1 MHHTTKTDQSCH
13 LTSQWVLSA
22 WRWRQYQSTVT
33 FISIDEPIK
42 ILLTHFWHVYHNR
55 VQKRLFEPIAWAV
68 KKYHVT
74 LESYMI
80 QVHEKSTS
88 WQCSLALQEYTPFQ
102 TPQSW
107 LSWAVTSKT
116 TNMEKTISHL
126 NKSSKKIQAMV
137 KHKLSHNE
145 IENKIK
151 SKIINKIK

>member
-1 MHHTTKTDQSCH
+1 MPPHFTVSVKC
-13 LTSQWVLSA
+13 LEMEAV
-22 WRWRQYQSTVT
+22 STVA

-68 KKYHVT
+68 KKNIMW
-74 LESYMI
+74 LWS
-80 QVHEKSTS
+80 HEKSTS
-88 WQCSLALQEYTPFQ
+88 WQFSLALQEYTPFQ
-102 TPQSW
+102 TPESW
-107 LSWAVTSKT
+107 LSWAVTSNT

-126 NKSSKKIQAMV
+126 NKSSKKTQAMV

-151 SKIINKIK
+151 